1 VGCAHVPR
9 VGDRVGRAV
18 LIYWLMF
25 GFPSAMA
32 LFERYDDDRP
42 PRFGFAW
49 LIALL
54 SLALLIGFRWKT
66 GGDWANYDR
75 MVEQALWMPKPLG
88 WLADP
93 GFTLLTSYAAR
104 SRIGV
109 LLVTVVS
116 GALMSVALTVF
127 SLRQPRPWLCL
138 AVAIPYLVVVMGM
151 GYIRQG
157 MAISLLMMG
166 LGSLRQGDILRYSA
180 WVFAGSLFHSTA
192 LVLLPLGILVSNRNV
207 VIRGL
212 LVALVGVVLVYAIYS
227 ARADLYVANYVDA
240 AMTSS
245 GAAVRLIMTAV
256 PGALFLG
263 FRDRFALAESE
274 RSVWTVLSLAAIA
287 ALGLLLA
294 IPSSTVVDRMGLY
307 LLPLQCFVCARLPG
321 AFAKDR
327 TGDIILTTAILALYA
342 GAFFIWLNFAVNVD
356 YWLPYRS
363 YFFEDGIC
371 LAC

>member
-1 VGCAHVPR
+1 M
-9 VGDRVGRAV
+9 

-25 GFPSAMA
+25 GFPAAMA
-32 LFERYDDDRP
+32 LFERYDDEHP
-42 PRFGFAW
+42 PRFGFPW
-49 LIALL
+49 LIAM
-54 SLALLIGFRWKT
+54 LALAVLIGFRWKT
-66 GGDWANYDR
+66 GGDWSNYQR
-75 MVEQALWMPKPLG
+75 MVEQALWTPKPLT

-93 GFTLLTSYAAR
+93 GFTLLTTYAAR
-104 SRIGV
+104 SQIGV
-109 LLVTVVS
+109 LLITIVS

-166 LGSLRQGDILRYSA
+166 LGSLRQGNVLRYSA

-192 LVLLPLGILVSNRNV
+192 LVLLPLGILVSNRNIV
-207 VIRGL
+207 VRAMLI
-212 LVALVGVVLVYAIYS
+212 AMVGVVLAYAIYS
-227 ARADLYVANYVDA
+227 ARADLYVTNYVDA
-240 AMTSS
+240 AMMSS
-245 GAAVRLIMTAV
+245 GAAIRLIMTAV
-256 PGALFLG
+256 PGILFLL
-263 FRDRFALAESE
+263 FRDRFALSDSE
-274 RSVWTVLSLAAIA
+274 RSVWTVLGLASIA
-287 ALGLLLA
+287 ALVLLLA
-294 IPSSTVVDRMGLY
+294 VPSSTVVDRMGLY
-307 LLPLQCFVCARLPG
+307 LLPLQCFICARLPD

-327 TGDIILTTAILALYA
+327 TGELILLIAILALYA
-342 GAFFIWLNFAVNVD
+342 AAFFIWLNYAVNVE